1 MRARWAEPRVPLR
14 KPRTACSNFTS
25 SGRGGA
31 EEGRGGEREEEL
43 ADTLH
48 KQLSIAGTEFPLWC
62 FEVMNTDAVEAS
74 GLDGSWLKIV
84 SLSLCLLDFTVQCS
98 AVRDM
103 HL

>member
-1 MRARWAEPRVPLR
+1 M
-14 KPRTACSNFTS
+14 
-25 SGRGGA
+25 
-31 EEGRGGEREEEL
+31 

-98 AVRDM
+98 AVPCETCISKNVLM
-103 HL
+103 VHLANLQWGGAFSWSQNFMGLVPLPRGR

>member
-1 MRARWAEPRVPLR
+1 M
-14 KPRTACSNFTS
+14 
-25 SGRGGA
+25 
-31 EEGRGGEREEEL
+31 

-98 AVRDM
+98 AVQDM